1 MFTLD
6 ELHEKA
12 ERIESGEVVERA
24 YSTPQLAGQKF
35 WSLRVRDSAEGN
47 TSVKWL
53 IHGEAKPAPHI
64 GGEADSLRSLGRG
77 NGVLRLYG
85 LLASMFDNRSR
96 TISFVFCALIVRN
109 KP

>member
-35 WSLRVRDSAEGN
+35 ENLRLRDSLKA
-47 TSVKWL
+47 T
-53 IHGEAKPAPHI
+53 
-64 GGEADSLRSLGRG
+64 
-77 NGVLRLYG
+77 
-85 LLASMFDNRSR
+85 LA
-96 TISFVFCALIVRN
+96 
-109 KP
+109 

>member
-53 IHGEAKPAPHI
+53 IHGEAKPSPHI
-64 GGEADSLRSLGRG
+64 GGEADSALAWSRQWCTATLRFTCLDVRQSKSDHFIRI
-77 NGVLRLYG
+77 LRVN
-85 LLASMFDNRSR
+85 S
-96 TISFVFCALIVRN
+96 
-109 KP
+109 